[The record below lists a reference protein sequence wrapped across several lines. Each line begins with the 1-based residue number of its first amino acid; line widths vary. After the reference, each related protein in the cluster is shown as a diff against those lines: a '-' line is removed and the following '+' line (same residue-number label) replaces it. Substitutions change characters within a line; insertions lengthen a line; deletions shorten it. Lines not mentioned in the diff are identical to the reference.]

1 MPLSSSGRHPRSA
14 LSNSRQSTG
23 GRALIACVVVSLALF
38 TASSRMGDEG
48 PLAAARSAFQTV
60 TTPIRYLGDTVAS
73 PFRGLGNVVVNLT
86 ADQATLSEL
95 QAENDRLRARN
106 VELEEAAQTA
116 ERLQGLLDLRDAY
129 DLQSTAAR
137 IISGSSDSWS
147 TTVSIDKG
155 TSSGVNAGMPVTA
168 ASGVVGQV
176 VESASASS
184 RVRLLTD
191 ENSSI
196 SAMIQSSRV
205 QGMLN
210 GSVTGQLKLTLV
222 GTDQQVSVGDVV
234 VTSGLGG
241 VFPKGLPLGEVTSV
255 ESSPG
260 ALELDIVVEPYSH
273 AESYEEVL
281 VITSLTEGQQ
291 ATADDIAAA
300 DAQDQQGDD
309 AADEEGTD
317 SGEQAQDTETSE

>member
-1 MPLSSSGRHPRSA
+1 M
-14 LSNSRQSTG
+14 
-23 GRALIACVVVSLALF
+23 
-38 TASSRMGDEG
+38 
-48 PLAAARSAFQTV
+48 
-60 TTPIRYLGDTVAS
+60 
-73 PFRGLGNVVVNLT
+73 
-86 ADQATLSEL
+86 
-95 QAENDRLRARN
+95 
-106 VELEEAAQTA
+106 
-116 ERLQGLLDLRDAY
+116 
-129 DLQSTAAR
+129 
-137 IISGSSDSWS
+137 
-147 TTVSIDKG
+147 
-155 TSSGVNAGMPVTA
+155 TA

-309 AADEEGTD
+309 ATDEEGTD